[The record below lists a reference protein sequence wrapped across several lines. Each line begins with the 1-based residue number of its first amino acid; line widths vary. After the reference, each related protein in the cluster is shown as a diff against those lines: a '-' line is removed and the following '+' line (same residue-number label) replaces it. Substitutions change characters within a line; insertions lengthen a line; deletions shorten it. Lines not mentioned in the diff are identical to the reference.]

1 MFRILVGV
9 VALLLGA
16 VPAESVA
23 AQSGTY
29 AVLHTFK
36 GGNSGAYP
44 VGDLTVLDGKL
55 YGTTYGGGQNG
66 FGCFIGCGTL
76 FSLDLQ
82 NAKKAERVRL
92 FSFSGGKGANPAAG
106 LLSVEHLLYGTTVYG
121 GVSPGFSG
129 YGVIFAFN
137 PASGREHAAYSFSGG
152 ADGANPVS
160 SLIDIDGVLYGTTDL
175 GGNSNGTVFAFDKAS
190 RTERVVL
197 SFNGSGSGQ
206 EPLAG
211 LTKIGSL
218 LYGTTFL
225 GGARNVGT
233 VFSVDPK
240 TGVSK
245 VVHSFG
251 GNPDGNYPEGGLL
264 YFQGLLYGTSMGGG
278 GTFASGTV
286 FSIDP
291 TAGAERVVHAFE
303 NDGAVPTGR
312 LIAAGGK
319 LYGTTSKGGAYQL
332 GTVFS
337 LDSASGAVTIL
348 HSFQGGTDGSDPA
361 AGLTNVD
368 GTLYGT
374 TGYGGTGSC
383 DHGCGTVFSIMP

>member
-1 MFRILVGV
+1 MFRISVGL
-9 VALLLGA
+9 VALLLGGA
-16 VPAESVA
+16 PAESVA

-36 GGNSGAYP
+36 GGSSGAYP
-44 VGDLTVLDGKL
+44 AGDLTVLDGKL
-55 YGTTYGGGQNG
+55 YGTTYGGGHNVNI
-66 FGCFIGCGTL
+66 CFIGCGTL
-76 FSLDLQ
+76 FSIDLQ
-82 NAKKAERVRL
+82 KVEKSGKARIY
-92 FSFSGGKGANPAAG
+92 SFRNSNGANPAAS
-106 LLSVEHLLYGTTVYG
+106 LLSVGHLLYGTTVYG
-121 GVSPGFSG
+121 GVNSG
-129 YGVIFAFN
+129 PFGGGVIFAFD
-137 PASGREHAAYSFSGG
+137 PASDREHVAYLFSGG
-152 ADGANPVS
+152 ADGGNPVS
-160 SLIDIDGVLYGTTDL
+160 SLVEIDGVLYGTTGL
-175 GGNSNGTVFAFDKAS
+175 GGDSNGTVFAFDKAS

-197 SFNGSGSGQ
+197 SFNGAGNGA
-206 EPLAG
+206 EPMAG
-211 LTKIGSL
+211 LTKVGSL

-225 GGARNVGT
+225 GGAEDNGT

-240 TGVSK
+240 SGASK

-251 GNPDGNYPEGGLL
+251 DQPDGTYPEGGLL
-264 YFQGLLYGTSMGGG
+264 YFQGLLYGTSMSGG

-291 TAGAERVVHAFE
+291 TTGTERVVHAFE

-312 LIAAGGK
+312 LIAVGGR

-337 LDSASGAVTIL
+337 LDPISGAVTIL
-348 HSFQGGTDGSDPA
+348 HSFQGGTDGSSPY
-361 AGLTNVD
+361 AGLTNVG

-383 DHGCGTVFSIMP
+383 DHGCGTVFSITR